1 MVKYG
6 VNMIVTFLQETL
18 SIVMRPHLSEGR
30 WRGAT
35 SGDGN

>member
-18 SIVMRPHLSEGR
+18 SIVMMPRLSERR
-30 WRGAT
+30 WHGAT
-35 SGDGN
+35 LGNGN